1 MRLNKIKYFEMFYFQ
16 DLMVGDEASQ
26 LRTML
31 DVTYPMENGIVRYK
45 RRLFCCILDKIVFT
59 NRLYFCRNWDDMC
72 HVWDYTFG
80 PKKMNIDPKECKI
93 MLTEPPMN
101 PIRNREKMIE
111 VNYFIGKYINA
122 F

>member
-1 MRLNKIKYFEMFYFQ
+1 
-16 DLMVGDEASQ
+16 
-26 LRTML
+26 
-31 DVTYPMENGIVRYK
+31 
-45 RRLFCCILDKIVFT
+45 
-59 NRLYFCRNWDDMC
+59 MC

-111 VNYFIGKYINA
+111 VNTMSFVKYKLCILNLI
-122 F
+122 FVNRLCLKSMNLMQFM